1 MLIHRLFPLLLAVA
15 LLAACDGHGDHLTLV
30 SSGNTSIEDGAIEV
44 SGDRVTLHPHHAPE
58 AAIGRDGDFAVNG
71 KAVDVTAAE
80 RALLADYY
88 AGARAVREHGIAA
101 VARLAHHPRVQV
113 AEELDPVDAQDP
125 GRLVHLGGAPHGQ
138 LLALGQDAGHRFA
151 QLAAGGEDQ
160 HPAVAGVGGPQEGGA
175 GGDRLVVRVGVEA
188 DDGPHEGSDATADLR
203 RWPLGCRTSHHLRI

>member
-88 AGARAVREHGIAA
+88 AGARAVREHGIAT
-101 VARLAHHPRVQV
+101 
-113 AEELDPVDAQDP
+113 
-125 GRLVHLGGAPHGQ
+125 GK
-138 LLALGQDAGHRFA
+138 AGS
-151 QLAAGGEDQ
+151 
-160 HPAVAGVGGPQEGGA
+160 AVAGEAIKGAVSSLA
-175 GGDRLVVRVGVEA
+175 GGDGQANGDRVQAQSRQVEA
-188 DDGPHEGSDATADLR
+188 EAMKICGDLARIRAAQDRLAAQLPEFKPYAPLIGADAVTDCRKDNDD
-203 RWPLGCRTSHHLRI
+203 